1 MFEAIKNIFF
11 KKNTKSEKIEGILN
25 KLSSL
30 NGDTEQVKDF
40 ENICQEI
47 GKIKAGDI
55 FYTNIIDTLKKFIC
69 KNPRLVDTDF
79 CQNIFSE
86 IIPEFKDFRNH
97 NVDYFDNLT
106 HIEKQRITQ
115 KLKDLITSKPSNINE
130 VKFSDKQLFKKAQA
144 LMSQKKSISS
154 TSDDSSNIEFKDLFL
169 IYSLS
174 NSKEKF
180 DTAILAQLIS
190 DTDCWN
196 SLIGEVKKNKIE
208 DTIKSNNIRILSF
221 VNPSDIENLTRVGQ
235 SVSSGQED
243 RHVQRDIVNG
253 SSENN
258 IVNHATNEV
267 ATDTINIENRPTVVL
282 TSIIPQIIGAP
293 QDPNNL
299 VSAEYVTTLIIFRH
313 PVGLG

>member
-130 VKFSDKQLFKKAQA
+130 VKFSDKQLFKKAQR
-144 LMSQKKSISS
+144 LLSSRKSSS
-154 TSDDSSNIEFKDLFL
+154 LTDIDSSNIEFKDLFL

-180 DTAILAQLIS
+180 DTAILAKLIS
-190 DTDCWN
+190 DSDCWN
-196 SLIGEVKKNKIE
+196 SLIDN
-208 DTIKSNNIRILSF
+208 IKTSEIKDIAFRKDAKILSYKKPLELPEISTIARELNTNSSVPEPASEIQSQSTLVF
-221 VNPSDIENLTRVGQ
+221 TSQVNLSNKESVKPSEHPVINTNFASSNMTSDC
-235 SVSSGQED
+235 SV
-243 RHVQRDIVNG
+243 
-253 SSENN
+253 
-258 IVNHATNEV
+258 
-267 ATDTINIENRPTVVL
+267 
-282 TSIIPQIIGAP
+282 
-293 QDPNNL
+293 
-299 VSAEYVTTLIIFRH
+299 FRH
-313 PVGLG
+313 QVEIKTQQSMSK